1 LDEPSGK
8 ARRHWSVGLGVAA
21 AVLLVASAMAAA
33 VLTIGGGGTA
43 PAPMRRVTPH
53 GGQDG
58 TVGLPKSNLRVPTEA
73 QTRHLLAY
81 AAAVGTCLRRHGIVA
96 EGPTKTGR
104 TITLE
109 TETPVGTGRLVRLV
123 LPCAARIG
131 DPPPSASLQVID
143 ERTIAL
149 SVPKQCLL
157 DPRIEA

>member
-1 LDEPSGK
+1 
-8 ARRHWSVGLGVAA
+8 VGFGVAA
-21 AVLLVASAMAAA
+21 VVVLAASAIAAA

-43 PAPMRRVTPH
+43 PAPMRRVTPSS
-53 GGQDG
+53 GQGG
-58 TVGLPKSNLRVPTEA
+58 TVGLPKSNLRVLTEA

-96 EGPTKTGR
+96 GGPTTTKR

-109 TETPVGTGRLVRLV
+109 TETPVGTERLVHLV

-131 DPPPSASLQVID
+131 DPPPPASLQVTD

-157 DPRIEA
+157 DPKIEA